1 MDIKPKI
8 SIITP
13 CLNSEKTIRDTME
26 SVLHQTY
33 KNIEYIIVDGGSE
46 DRTLEIIHEY
56 EHLFNGRL
64 KYISEKD
71 NGIYDA
77 MNKGIRQSKG
87 KLIGIIGSDD
97 YYETDAVEKVAAHM
111 TKDVYQVLYGYCR
124 VLDGNRMKNIDR
136 KNHKALVQAMLP
148 HATCF
153 VTREIYRDFGM
164 FLTVFKIAG
173 DYELII
179 RLYCDKRVIFTQ
191 IKEILANFRIGG
203 ASSSKKSQ
211 VEKAII
217 RRYYK
222 LISFRHLLKSII
234 ELYL

>member
-222 LISFRHLLKSII
+222 LTSLRHMLKSII

>member
-111 TKDVYQVLYGYCR
+111 TKDVNKV
-124 VLDGNRMKNIDR
+124 
-136 KNHKALVQAMLP
+136 H
-148 HATCF
+148 
-153 VTREIYRDFGM
+153 
-164 FLTVFKIAG
+164 
-173 DYELII
+173 
-179 RLYCDKRVIFTQ
+179 
-191 IKEILANFRIGG
+191 
-203 ASSSKKSQ
+203 
-211 VEKAII
+211 
-217 RRYYK
+217 
-222 LISFRHLLKSII
+222 
-234 ELYL
+234 